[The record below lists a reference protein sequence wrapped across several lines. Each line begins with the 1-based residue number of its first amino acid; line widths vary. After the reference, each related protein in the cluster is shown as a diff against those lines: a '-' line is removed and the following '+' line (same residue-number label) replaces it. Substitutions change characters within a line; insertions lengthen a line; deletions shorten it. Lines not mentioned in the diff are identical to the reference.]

1 MNESELERAVGAV
14 GADTFAAYAERCR
27 ERGEA
32 MTPAGLLD
40 FAGAANPV
48 AALQR
53 AFGAALERR
62 YPGTRASRPRD
73 MRNQGGAVRR
83 RLVAPQDADPG
94 GHGFTPTGRAA
105 DDDGGEDGG

>member
-14 GADTFAAYAERCR
+14 GADTFAAYAARCR
-27 ERGEA
+27 ERGEP

-40 FAGAANPV
+40 FAGHANPV

-62 YPGTRASRPRD
+62 YPGTRASTPRD
-73 MRNQGGAVRR
+73 MRNQRGAVRR
-83 RLVAPQDADPG
+83 RLVAPQDVG
-94 GHGFTPTGRAA
+94 TVGHGFTPTGRTA